1 MCAIPMQQK
10 TKKAIQIYLEEDQ
23 IKWLDDNKGPELK
36 RGGVIRNL
44 IREKMKETFDQDAF
58 DQSVQTM
65 LEKTEALKQKSIEDR
80 EKRNWRN
87 K

>member
-44 IREKMKETFDQDAF
+44 IREKMEQA
-58 DQSVQTM
+58 S
-65 LEKTEALKQKSIEDR
+65 
-80 EKRNWRN
+80 
-87 K
+87 